1 MISKYTLSEKEYNV
15 VCVVCCPVGQLVI
28 GWSNL
33 SIHKYIWATGV
44 QRWERVL
51 ACIFLHSLTFLLL
64 KRINTA
70 FKDKICFN
78 YYLIVNYKE
87 KIGSKKE
94 RKPL

>member
-1 MISKYTLSEKEYNV
+1 MCSVLP
-15 VCVVCCPVGQLVI
+15 CGAVGNS
-28 GWSNL
+28 WSNL
-33 SIHKYIWATGV
+33 SIHKYIWVTGV

-51 ACIFLHSLTFLLL
+51 AYIFLHTLTFLLL